1 MTNIYRKLIEVRKAV
16 PALSKNSRGA
26 RFRFVSSSQILGALR
41 EAMDAHGLLLIPR
54 LASERVLEHQ
64 TKRGDRLYFT
74 VLNIEFTWV
83 NADNPD
89 ERIACPWVG
98 QGLDEGEKGVGKAL
112 TYAEKY
118 FLLKFFNIP
127 TDGDDP
133 DADDKRPPAKRHG
146 ASGAAALKKTE
157 AGNSV
162 ETAVDGSV
170 TAGGSGPAADTRPTQ
185 AGTGAD
191 ADGGTPPSS
200 VNPTDDAGTAGRDRS
215 AEKSSTT
222 VKRGAGSGAMLVAGS
237 PMHKKIEALIRE
249 AGIDRALFKEW
260 LLAVRWLGRK
270 HGKPSFATM
279 LRKNA
284 KSLIENW
291 ASAREAFGLWADPG
305 GGEEP

>member
-26 RFRFVSSSQILGALR
+26 RVRFVSSSRILGALR
-41 EAMDAHGLLLIPR
+41 QAMDAHGLLLIPR

-89 ERIACPWVG
+89 ERIACQWVG

-118 FLLKFFNIP
+118 FLLRFFNIP

-133 DADDKRPPAKRHG
+133 DAEPKRPPGKRREDAG
-146 ASGAAALKKTE
+146 TAAEKKAE
-157 AGNSV
+157 AAGQAEPS
-162 ETAVDGSV
+162 S
-170 TAGGSGPAADTRPTQ
+170 GGSNPAADARPAQ

-191 ADGGTPPSS
+191 ADGGTPATSE
-200 VNPTDDAGTAGRDRS
+200 NPAGGAAAAGRDH
-215 AEKSSTT
+215 AAAKAAPGG
-222 VKRGAGSGAMLVAGS
+222 RGAGSGAMLIAGS

>member
-16 PALSKNSRGA
+16 PSITKNSRGS

-41 EAMDAHGLLLIPR
+41 QAMDAHGLLLIPR
-54 LASERVLEHQ
+54 LVSERVLEHQ

-74 VLNIEFTWV
+74 ILNIEFTWV

-98 QGLDEGEKGVGKAL
+98 QGLDEGERGVGKAL

-133 DADDKRPPAKRHG
+133 DADDKRPPAKKRE
-146 ASGAAALKKTE
+146 ASGTAAEKKAEAVNHAAAAA
-157 AGNSV
+157 AGS
-162 ETAVDGSV
+162 APP
-170 TAGGSGPAADTRPTQ
+170 GGSAGPTQ
-185 AGTGAD
+185 AETGGDGASQTSPEKSAD
-191 ADGGTPPSS
+191 AG
-200 VNPTDDAGTAGRDRS
+200 ATAGQEKTAAKAS
-215 AEKSSTT
+215 AAGN
-222 VKRGAGSGAMLVAGS
+222 RNRGSGTMLVAGS
-237 PMHKKIEALIRE
+237 PMHKKIEAMIRE

-291 ASAREAFGLWADPG
+291 TSAREAFGLWADPG
-305 GGEEP
+305 SGGET

>member
-1 MTNIYRKLIEVRKAV
+1 MTNIYRKMIEVRKAAPV
-16 PALSKNSRGA
+16 LSGNSRGS
-26 RFRFVSSSQILGALR
+26 RVRSVSSSRILGALR
-41 EAMDAHGLLLIPR
+41 QAMDAHGLLLIPR

-112 TYAEKY
+112 ACAEKY
-118 FLLKFFNIP
+118 FLLRFFNIP

-133 DADDKRPPAKRHG
+133 DADPKRQPEKRR
-146 ASGAAALKKTE
+146 E
-157 AGNSV
+157 
-162 ETAVDGSV
+162 
-170 TAGGSGPAADTRPTQ
+170 
-185 AGTGAD
+185 
-191 ADGGTPPSS
+191 
-200 VNPTDDAGTAGRDRS
+200 DAGTAAEKKVEAAGQAEPSSGGSNPAADARPLQAGTCCGGETPSSSGEPADVSAAANRDRPAVTSS
-215 AEKSSTT
+215 ATG
-222 VKRGAGSGAMLVAGS
+222 KRGAGSGAMLIAGS